1 MGIIFDIKRFAVHD
15 GPGIRT
21 TIFLKGCPL
30 ACQWCHNPESMNTAV
45 YTVPKIVRVGDKTFT
60 EDEIVGAEMT
70 VEEVM
75 KELRKEQIFMDESCG
90 GVAFSG
96 GEPLLQADF
105 LLNILL
111 ACKTEKM
118 HTTVDTSGFGS
129 WNVLEK
135 VAGLTDLFL
144 FDLKLIDDKLHK
156 FYTGVSNKLILAN
169 LEKLLELGKKV
180 RIRIP
185 MVPEITFTE
194 ENIRQSLEY
203 LSELRFPIEGIDL
216 LPYHNTALH
225 KYERFGLE
233 NKLGELKSIRKTD
246 LEETKLRFEE
256 AGFDVKIGG

>member
-21 TIFLKGCPL
+21 TVFLKGCPL

-45 YTVPKIVRVGDKTFT
+45 CTVPKTVRVGDKTFT
-60 EDEIVGAEMT
+60 EDETVGSEMA

-75 KELRKEQIFMDESCG
+75 KELRKEQIFMDESGG
-90 GVAFSG
+90 GVTFSG

-105 LLNILL
+105 LLEVLL
-111 ACKTEKM
+111 ACKAEKM
-118 HTTVDTSGFGS
+118 HTAVDTSGFSS
-129 WNVLEK
+129 WKTLEK
-135 VAGLTDLFL
+135 VAGVTDLFL

-156 FYTGVSNKLILAN
+156 FYTCVSNKLILAN
-169 LEKLLELGKKV
+169 LEKLLESGKKV

-185 MVPEITFTE
+185 MVPDITFTE

-203 LSELRFPIEGIDL
+203 LSGLRFPIEGIDL

-233 NKLGELKSIRKTD
+233 NKLGELKTIRKND
-246 LEETKLRFEE
+246 LEEMKLRFEK